1 MFPKKKKYFLPA
13 SYAQKQDPRGR
24 CWLRYSSWTSL
35 WQRSWGHLAGRGRAW
50 ALSGKPEVHSQGFS
64 FNYVLIWGGLRCS
77 FFSEDLK
84 RV

>member
-1 MFPKKKKYFLPA
+1 MYRFLCPKCSKSVAKVLRFKVEKRRVCKIAKTGEQISDLLP
-13 SYAQKQDPRGR
+13 
-24 CWLRYSSWTSL
+24 
-35 WQRSWGHLAGRGRAW
+35 GRGRAW